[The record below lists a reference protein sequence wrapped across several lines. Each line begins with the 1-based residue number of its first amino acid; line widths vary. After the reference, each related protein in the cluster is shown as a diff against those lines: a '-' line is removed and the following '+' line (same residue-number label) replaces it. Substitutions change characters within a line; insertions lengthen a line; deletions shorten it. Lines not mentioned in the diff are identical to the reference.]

1 MSYLVT
7 VANTVLC
14 SHGGK
19 ASAMMPNMR
28 VRAGGQPTVTQPPP
42 YLIVG
47 CPFVT
52 PAVTPLPCIS
62 ASWLTGAL
70 RVRSTGQPVL
80 LTGSKGITAPNGVSA
95 NILPAQ
101 VRVRGR

>member
-19 ASAMMPNMR
+19 ASPTLPNMR
-28 VRAGGQPTVTQPPP
+28 VRAGGEPTVTQPPP
-42 YLIVG
+42 YLVEG
-47 CPFVT
+47 CPYVT
-52 PAVTPLPCIS
+52 PAGVPLPCIS

-70 RVRSTGQPVL
+70 RVRSTGRPVL
-80 LTGSKGITAPNGVSA
+80 LIGSKGITTPNGVPAS
-95 NILPAQ
+95 ILHAQ
-101 VRVRGR
+101 MRVRGR

>member
-19 ASAMMPNMR
+19 ASPTLPNVR
-28 VRAGGQPTVTQPPP
+28 VRAGGQPTVTQPAP
-42 YLIVG
+42 YLVVA
-47 CPFVT
+47 CPA
-52 PAVTPLPCIS
+52 PAQSLPPCVS

-70 RVRSTGQPVL
+70 RIRSTGRPVL
-80 LTGSKGITAPNGVSA
+80 LTDSKGITAPNAVPTST
-95 NILPAQ
+95 LPAQ